1 MLQNWRAGARA
12 RQSYRAMKTR
22 QMFINHYSIIICDWS
37 DHYQTLI
44 LTHLAPTRGFLIL
57 HAIIYQ
63 LQLPSIYFKGVGL
76 VFGLLTTFFFNE
88 KLVRSASY

>member
-1 MLQNWRAGARA
+1 
-12 RQSYRAMKTR
+12 MKTR

-44 LTHLAPTRGFLIL
+44 LTLLAPTRGFLIL

-76 VFGLLTTFFFNE
+76 VFGVNFLFH
-88 KLVRSASY
+88 

>member
-1 MLQNWRAGARA
+1 MPRYWQAGARA

-37 DHYQTLI
+37 DHYQTPI
-44 LTHLAPTRGFLIL
+44 LTLLAPTRGFLIL

-76 VFGLLTTFFFNE
+76 VFGVNFLFH
-88 KLVRSASY
+88 